1 MVKAF
6 RVAEK
11 ELGIP
16 PQVSAIEMAENEKT
30 DILIVVT
37 YLTQYYEAFKDEKPG
52 TNSFTSLP
60 PPPVMMMMYI
70 YIYIWFQKSLTQEHI
85 YMFSFA

>member
-52 TNSFTSLP
+52 MNSFTSLP

-70 YIYIWFQKSLTQEHI
+70 YIYIYGSKKV
-85 YMFSFA
+85 